1 MTQEMQ
7 FRNKVN
13 WVSITCAIL
22 VVFLH
27 SYSFSSGSQNTLAYH
42 LEFFISRNIAQA
54 SVPTFFALSAFLFY
68 RNFDYSKLRSKYYS
82 RLKSL
87 VLPYLIWNAISMA
100 AFYFISKLSFINM
113 ESFEINLNTLKE
125 GILFYRYN
133 HVFWFVYQ
141 LILLTYL
148 FPLVYP
154 VLKNKIISVAL
165 FALMIW
171 MYATERTVFLCFEVK
186 ALIYYSFGAYFAVH
200 HESAVVSNRKI
211 SAVGVVAFLISQV
224 MIYSSYADTLIVT
237 IVARLLMIVAV
248 FYFANLFNGR
258 TMPAILNCSFPIYA
272 MHNLILEFFNKVF
285 SFILN
290 PASNWILI
298 DYIGSAVMT
307 VVIIAVINMVL
318 LKKFP
323 KLHTVLFGGR
333 GK

>member
-1 MTQEMQ
+1 MTQEIQ

-13 WVSITCAIL
+13 WISITCAVL

-27 SYSFSSGSQNTLAYH
+27 SFSFSGGPQNTLAYH
-42 LEFFISRNIAQA
+42 LEFFISRDIAQA

-68 RNFDYSKLRSKYYS
+68 RNFDYSKLRTKYFS

-100 AFYFISKLSFINM
+100 AFYFISKLPFINM
-113 ESFEINLNTLKE
+113 ESFEISLHTLKE

-133 HVFWFVYQ
+133 HVFWFVFQ

-148 FPLVYP
+148 FPAVYP
-154 VLKNKIISVAL
+154 VLKKKIIAVAL
-165 FALMIW
+165 FVLMIW
-171 MYATERTVFLCFEVK
+171 MYATGKTVFFGIEVK
-186 ALIYYSFGAYFAVH
+186 ALIYYYFGAYFAVH
-200 HESAVVSNRKI
+200 HEAAVVSNRKI
-211 SAVGVVAFLISQV
+211 SVVGVVAFLISQV
-224 MIYSSYADTLIVT
+224 MIYSPYADTLIVT
-237 IVARLLMIVAV
+237 VLAGLLMIVAV

-258 TMPAILNCSFPIYA
+258 NMPAILNCSFPIYA
-272 MHNLILEFFNKVF
+272 LHNLILEFFNKVF
-285 SFILN
+285 SFVLN
-290 PASNWILI
+290 PGSNWILI
-298 DYIGSAVMT
+298 DYIGSTVMT
-307 VVIIAVINMVL
+307 VVIIALINMFL